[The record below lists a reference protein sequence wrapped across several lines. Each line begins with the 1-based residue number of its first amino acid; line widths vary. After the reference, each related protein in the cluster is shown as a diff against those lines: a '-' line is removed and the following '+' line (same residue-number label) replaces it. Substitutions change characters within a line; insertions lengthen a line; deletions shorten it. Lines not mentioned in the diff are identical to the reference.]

1 MNRNM
6 YILWNQTWDISWK
19 MIYTGHFFSPLTM
32 MMMPSYTLLC
42 FQLMR
47 QIDLMVSAK
56 KAEWETHVH
65 AVQIQLDKKTKEV
78 EFVKVQLE
86 QKCQEVSVLYWL
98 FSSFIKILHLWW
110 GCKQKAYNYSTERK
124 KESFVHLKIHNVFM
138 IFSNFC
144 WRWSEC
150 CWIISNKRLKGLFN
164 KEPEANTGN
173 CFFYNCSDSWVLSIF
188 FVNSNSV
195 VNSFCCYMHV
205 ISSNSS
211 FKNFL

>member
-1 MNRNM
+1 MCFIPCVVQ
-6 YILWNQTWDISWK
+6 ILLAWKFSFPFYHIIFSRTKETNNQNDLRSLNFEKIWTTTCISYGIK
-19 MIYTGHFFSPLTM
+19 YEIYPERWSTQAIFFSPLTM

-86 QKCQEVSVLYWL
+86 QKCQEVSVLCWL

-110 GCKQKAYNYSTERK
+110 RCKQKAYNYST
-124 KESFVHLKIHNVFM
+124 STI
-138 IFSNFC
+138 
-144 WRWSEC
+144 
-150 CWIISNKRLKGLFN
+150 
-164 KEPEANTGN
+164 
-173 CFFYNCSDSWVLSIF
+173 
-188 FVNSNSV
+188 
-195 VNSFCCYMHV
+195 
-205 ISSNSS
+205 
-211 FKNFL
+211 

>member
-1 MNRNM
+1 M

-32 MMMPSYTLLC
+32 MMMPSYALLC

-98 FSSFIKILHLWW
+98 FSSFIN
-110 GCKQKAYNYSTERK
+110 GNT
-124 KESFVHLKIHNVFM
+124 SFVMKVQQKNIQLQYIYHL
-138 IFSNFC
+138 NF
-144 WRWSEC
+144 
-150 CWIISNKRLKGLFN
+150 
-164 KEPEANTGN
+164 
-173 CFFYNCSDSWVLSIF
+173 
-188 FVNSNSV
+188 
-195 VNSFCCYMHV
+195 
-205 ISSNSS
+205 
-211 FKNFL
+211 FLDHRT

>member
-1 MNRNM
+1 M
-6 YILWNQTWDISWK
+6 YILWNQTSDISWK

-98 FSSFIKILHLWW
+98 FSSFI
-110 GCKQKAYNYSTERK
+110 NENT
-124 KESFVHLKIHNVFM
+124 SFVMKVQAKKHTTTVHLPFKYF
-138 IFSNFC
+138 F
-144 WRWSEC
+144 
-150 CWIISNKRLKGLFN
+150 WIIG
-164 KEPEANTGN
+164 P
-173 CFFYNCSDSWVLSIF
+173 SIF
-188 FVNSNSV
+188 LCNSPVSGNHCDR
-195 VNSFCCYMHV
+195 F
-205 ISSNSS
+205 
-211 FKNFL
+211 

>member
-1 MNRNM
+1 MKKFKPHM

-19 MIYTGHFFSPLTM
+19 MIYTGHFFSLLTM
-32 MMMPSYTLLC
+32 MTMPSYTLLC

-98 FSSFIKILHLWW
+98 FSSFI
-110 GCKQKAYNYSTERK
+110 NENT
-124 KESFVHLKIHNVFM
+124 SFVMKVQAKKHTTTVHLPFKY
-138 IFSNFC
+138 
-144 WRWSEC
+144 
-150 CWIISNKRLKGLFN
+150 
-164 KEPEANTGN
+164 
-173 CFFYNCSDSWVLSIF
+173 FFLD
-188 FVNSNSV
+188 
-195 VNSFCCYMHV
+195 HRT
-205 ISSNSS
+205 
-211 FKNFL
+211 